1 LFSIDNQKKSAR
13 LEKTKER
20 KGKKMNFTTATLFTA
35 RIYDVFGEVIDYTTH
50 SDAAM
55 LENIVRGDWEGSDW
69 AVSFTIF
76 NDKNEEVVSDEIA

>member
-1 LFSIDNQKKSAR
+1 
-13 LEKTKER
+13 
-20 KGKKMNFTTATLFTA
+20 MNFTTATLFTA